1 MRTLAL
7 PLKSVIDELEDFS
20 RTPRRRRHLEQVCRI
35 ELGLFLQQQFHPGA
49 PALDAWPLF
58 SGYPYAV
65 AQGIAVSREDRHRLR
80 VARYAMWTLSRPR
93 AWEHALE
100 WYQRFDPGLR
110 GYDVPDPSEPAVR
123 TDPAPGADRW
133 AVYGELL
140 DAAPPFVRRRATT
153 AGPGPYE
160 FVLGRHTAPV
170 ELPDLPGLPPVPRH
184 DLDMPPANSGDPL
197 HLSRSE
203 LLRTAALMDEIDH
216 QNWVKRLNDLVFHVR
231 FGTAFA
237 ERHAFTIDGIQ
248 HLLGIVGAG
257 KSTLRDIVAVHLTRE
272 RGMRVTVVVNDVADV
287 LRLVRLYNT
296 YAPGSAVPVIGVTG
310 REQHAQRLHR
320 RLASRGEHRLAAH
333 DDPAFEHLGTS
344 CAVNALRVEGKVPG
358 AGALPYGAAPC
369 SGLMPMEDGSDD
381 PPEEDGATGTRRGPS
396 ARFLKRRPRHVCPF
410 WGGCPRHH
418 SSRGLVDAP
427 IWVATSASLVDARPP
442 RPQNAESIRYLELA
456 CRRSDLVII
465 DEVDRVQMH
474 FDRIFAPAVPLVD
487 PEDPDNSFI
496 DNLMRHT
503 NLELATGARLQL
515 SDRYVQDWTAALHTA
530 KLAIERLY
538 GMLVADGNL
547 REQVRS
553 GYFSAWTLQAG
564 LVEERHPVPESAEE
578 PDLGKDARDRLTD
591 LFGAFR
597 DDPFGDRGLPGEHD
611 TAELT
616 SLLFQV
622 LHTDKPEQTRARL
635 GDLMDR
641 VFDMGPAMEARQ
653 AAYDEAKADEAKGKA
668 RTKAEGARS
677 AGRPPKGRRP
687 KLPAEPATWHR
698 SLLTRFEFMLVL
710 SALEPRLALINAI
723 WPQVQ
728 GALNLDFNS
737 LYRRPDDY
745 GPMVPEA
752 PMGNVLGFRFRPDG
766 PRDDGGGVGSGELSF
781 FRCSGLGRGLLQAL
795 PTLATVDGRP
805 TTNLLLLSGSSWAGA
820 SNRYHVPSQVG
831 IVLEPR
837 DRGDAATASA
847 ESSPRRVPHI
857 DMRMELVREGGE
869 AVTVS
874 GSGMEERLV
883 RLERIAMALG
893 ASSETFPEGG
903 PLERE
908 LGRLAP
914 ERSHILLLVGSYEE
928 AALVADTLHNLN
940 DRWHGRVLRLVPDGE
955 DTDDADPADRQ
966 GRARVLRRG
975 DVERLEDCRADVLV
989 APLLAM
995 ERGHNILNSNGEAAI
1010 GSVYF
1015 LVRPNPHPE
1024 DLSLA
1029 VSSINSWMS
1038 RALDD
1043 GRFDAWAGAEA
1054 GLAAGALRVRAAA
1067 RSEWYRVLRR
1077 RVAWSRLKDADRT
1090 TVTWDLMVV
1099 VWQVIGRLVR
1109 GGVPARVAFVDA
1121 AFTPNGAAVPAS
1133 PDTAESSLLHSMA
1146 DVLRPYFTHG
1156 TDVREDDRFIVTA
1169 LYEPLWKGLERLLR
1183 PLPGTPKEALACT
1196 G

>member
-1 MRTLAL
+1 MRTLAS
-7 PLKSVIDELEDFS
+7 PLKNVIDELEDFS
-20 RTPRRRRHLEQVCRI
+20 RTPRRRRHLEQLCRI

-65 AQGIAVSREDRHRLR
+65 AQGIAVSRQDRHRLR

-110 GYDVPDPSEPAVR
+110 GYDLPDPSQPAVR
-123 TDPAPGADRW
+123 TDPAPGAERW

-140 DAAPPFVRRRATT
+140 DTAPPFVRRRATT

-170 ELPDLPGLPPVPRH
+170 ELPDLPGLATVPRH
-184 DLDMPPANSGDPL
+184 DLDMPPANGGDPL
-197 HLSRSE
+197 HLTRRE
-203 LLRTAALMDEIDH
+203 LLRTAALMDEINP
-216 QNWVKRLNDLVFHVR
+216 QKWVERLNSLVFRVR
-231 FGTAFA
+231 SEDAFT
-237 ERHAFTIDGIQ
+237 ERHALTIDGVQ

-257 KSTLRDIVAVHLTRE
+257 KSTLRDIVAVHLARE

-287 LRLVRLYNT
+287 LRLVQLYNT
-296 YAPGSAVPVIGVTG
+296 FAPGSAVPVIGVTS

-320 RLASRGEHRLAAH
+320 RLAGRGEHRLAAH
-333 DDPAFEHLGTS
+333 DDPAFAHLGTS

-369 SGLMPMEDGSDD
+369 SGLMPMEDGPGSDD
-381 PPEEDGATGTRRGPS
+381 PPGEDGGTRTRRGPS

-418 SSRGLVDAP
+418 SARGLVEAP

-442 RPQNAESIRYLELA
+442 RPQNAESVRYLELA
-456 CRRSDLVII
+456 CRRSDLVVI

-487 PEDPDNSFI
+487 PEDPENSFI

-503 NLELATGARLQL
+503 NLELATGAPLQL

-538 GMLVADGNL
+538 GMLVADENL
-547 REQVRS
+547 REHVRS

-564 LVEERHPVPESAEE
+564 LVEERHPVPESASE
-578 PDLGKDARDRLTD
+578 PDPDKDARDRLTD

-622 LHTDKPEQTRARL
+622 LHTDEPEQTRARL

-641 VFDMGPAMEARQ
+641 IFNMGPAVEARQ
-653 AAYDEAKADEAKGKA
+653 AAYDEAKAE
-668 RTKAEGARS
+668 EARS
-677 AGRPPKGRRP
+677 AGSGPKGRRR
-687 KLPAEPATWHR
+687 KLSAEPATWHR

-766 PRDDGGGVGSGELSF
+766 PQDDGGGVGSGELSF

-820 SNRYHVPSQVG
+820 SNRYHVPSEVG

-837 DRGDAATASA
+837 ARQV
-847 ESSPRRVPHI
+847 PRV

-874 GSGMEERLV
+874 GSGMEERPV
-883 RLERIAMALG
+883 RLERIATALG
-893 ASSETFPEGG
+893 ASAETFPEGG

-940 DRWHGRVLRLVPDGE
+940 DRWHDKVLRLVPDGE
-955 DTDDADPADRQ
+955 DTDDVDPSDRH

-975 DVERLEDCRADVLV
+975 DVERLEDCGADVLV

-995 ERGHNILNSNGEAAI
+995 ERGHNVLNSNGEAAI

-1043 GRFDAWAGAEA
+1043 GRFNAWAGAGA

-1067 RSEWYRVLRR
+1067 RSEWYRLLRR
-1077 RVAWSRLKDADRT
+1077 SVAWSRLEDGDRA

-1099 VWQVIGRLVR
+1099 IWQVIGRLVR

-1121 AFTPNGAAVPAS
+1121 AFTPNAAAVPAL
-1133 PDTAESSLLHSMA
+1133 PDTAESSLLHSMTDA
-1146 DVLRPYFTHG
+1146 LKPYFTPG
-1156 TDVREDDRFIVTA
+1156 TDVPEDDRFIVTA
-1169 LYEPLWKGLERLLR
+1169 LYEPLWEGLERLLH
-1183 PLPGTPKEALACT
+1183 PLPGTPEETPSCT